1 MNVDHITEPI
11 AIIYGLLGQLQ
22 EIVKIIESDFSV
34 KTRELDMTIKLPQPK
49 VDELKAKYKEL
60 QEELVR
66 QANRIPKVE
75 RIG

>member
-1 MNVDHITEPI
+1 MLPGNR
-11 AIIYGLLGQLQ
+11 
-22 EIVKIIESDFSV
+22 S
-34 KTRELDMTIKLPQPK
+34 MTIKLPQPK